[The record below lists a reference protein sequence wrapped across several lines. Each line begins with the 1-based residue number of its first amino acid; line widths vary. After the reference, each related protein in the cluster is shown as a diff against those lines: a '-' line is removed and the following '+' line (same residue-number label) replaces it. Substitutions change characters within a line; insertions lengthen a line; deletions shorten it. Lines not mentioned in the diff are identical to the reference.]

1 MGYAVTY
8 ICRYIHDYMARTK
21 RETAE
26 KFARTIVRV
35 NLAFRQFLQMK
46 LKDNNM
52 DLTFEMLQVLG
63 CLWTADGVNQQEL
76 ADQTVKDKA
85 SMTYLID
92 NISRR
97 GLVTRQ
103 EDPEDRRNK
112 LVYLTKAGRDLQKT
126 IEPWVEEMYRLA
138 GEGLSIDALKST
150 IEQLE
155 RIRENVSAAR

>member
-1 MGYAVTY
+1 
-8 ICRYIHDYMARTK
+8 MARTK

-35 NLAFRQFLQMK
+35 NLAFRQFLQIK

-63 CLWTADGVNQQEL
+63 CLWTENGVNQQDL

-103 EDPEDRRNK
+103 EDPNDRRNK
-112 LVYLTKAGRDLQKT
+112 LVFLTKAGKDLQKT
-126 IEPWVEEMYRLA
+126 VEPWVEEMYRFA
-138 GEGLSIDALKST
+138 GDGLSIDALKST
-150 IEQLE
+150 IDQLE
-155 RIRENVSAAR
+155 RIRENISAAR

>member
-1 MGYAVTY
+1 
-8 ICRYIHDYMARTK
+8 MARSK

-26 KFARTIVRV
+26 KFARTIIRV

-46 LKDNNM
+46 LKDNNL

-63 CLWTADGVNQQEL
+63 CLWQEDGVNQQEL

-103 EDPEDRRNK
+103 EDPNDRRNK
-112 LVYLTKAGRDLQKT
+112 LIYLTKNGQDLQKT
-126 IEPWVEEMYRLA
+126 IEPWVEEMYRYA
-138 GEGLSIDALKST
+138 GDGLSIDALKST

-155 RIRENVSAAR
+155 RIRDNISAAR

>member
-8 ICRYIHDYMARTK
+8 ICCNIHDHMARTK

-63 CLWTADGVNQQEL
+63 CLWTEDGVNQQEL

-103 EDPEDRRNK
+103 EDPADRRNK
-112 LVYLTKAGRDLQKT
+112 LVHLTKAGKELQKT
-126 IEPWVEEMYRLA
+126 VEPWVEEMYRFA
-138 GEGLSIDALKST
+138 GDGLSIDALKST

-155 RIRENVSAAR
+155 RIRDNISAAR

>member
-1 MGYAVTY
+1 
-8 ICRYIHDYMARTK
+8 MARTK

-26 KFARTIVRV
+26 RFARTLVRV

-46 LKDNNM
+46 LKENNM

-63 CLWTADGVNQQEL
+63 CLWTEDGVNQQEL

-103 EDPEDRRNK
+103 EDPNDRRNK
-112 LVYLTKAGRDLQKT
+112 LVHLTKAGRELQKT
-126 IEPWVEEMYRLA
+126 VEPWVEEMYRYA
-138 GEGLSIDALKST
+138 GDGLSIDALKSM
-150 IEQLE
+150 IDQLE
-155 RIRENVSAAR
+155 RIRENIAAGS